1 MDKQLHSVASNF
13 LRTAMLQYAMRKA
26 SDLAGEGFYFGLGTV
41 DLRDEDLALF
51 AEEAWRTY
59 TLTIYFDY
67 PGYAHSLFL
76 QAYQMAYRAYA
87 QGLPNDLHPNLP
99 ILIAEFET
107 RMGLALEP

>member
-1 MDKQLHSVASNF
+1 MDKQLHSVASDF

-26 SDLAGEGFYFGLGTV
+26 SELAREGFYHGLGTL
-41 DLRDEDLALF
+41 DMGDEDLALF

-67 PGYAHSLFL
+67 PRYAHSLFL
-76 QAYQMAYRAYA
+76 QAYKMAYRAYA
-87 QGLPNDLHPNLP
+87 QGLPNEHHPNLP

-107 RMGLALEP
+107 QMGLALEP